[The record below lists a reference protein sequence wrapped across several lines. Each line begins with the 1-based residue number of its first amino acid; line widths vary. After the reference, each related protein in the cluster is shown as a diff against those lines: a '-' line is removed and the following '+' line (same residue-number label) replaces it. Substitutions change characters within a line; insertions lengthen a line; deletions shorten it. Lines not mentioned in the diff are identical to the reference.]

1 MAKVV
6 FARALL
12 PNVMEAFTEAYEI
25 VAPRG
30 EGAFEREE
38 LLGHL
43 AGADVFVPTVFDAC
57 GADLIKALPE
67 SVRLIASFGVGLDH
81 LDLDAAKERTIAV
94 SNTPDVLTDETA
106 DLAMGLIIAS
116 ARRFT
121 ETEKWLR
128 DGEWNKVMQFG
139 LYGRRISGKTLGIVG
154 LGRIGEVLARRAKG
168 FDMEVIYFSRSRKHK
183 AERELGVKC
192 AESLDVLLAKSDFV
206 SLNCD
211 LSDETRHIIDAK
223 ALGTMKE
230 SAFLINTGRG
240 PLVDEQALIKAL
252 EEKQIAG
259 AGLDVFEFEPA
270 VPEALLK
277 LPNCTLLPHIGSAT
291 HETRTAMGMRVK
303 ENVDGFVSFGELVD
317 RVV

>member
-1 MAKVV
+1 MKSLRHGV
-6 FARALL
+6 
-12 PNVMEAFTEAYEI
+12 
-25 VAPRG
+25 
-30 EGAFEREE
+30 
-38 LLGHL
+38 
-43 AGADVFVPTVFDAC
+43 
-57 GADLIKALPE
+57 K
-67 SVRLIASFGVGLDH
+67 VRLSAKSCLVISLVRMSLCRRFLMPVEQISSKLFPKVSASFGVGLDH